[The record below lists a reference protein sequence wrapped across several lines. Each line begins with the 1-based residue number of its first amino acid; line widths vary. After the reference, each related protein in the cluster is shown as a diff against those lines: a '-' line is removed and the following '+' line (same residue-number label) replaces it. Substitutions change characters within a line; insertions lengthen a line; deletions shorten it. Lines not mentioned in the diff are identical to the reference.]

1 MHRKNDYDIGG
12 EAVDNCPLSPL
23 LTFKNFQIMY
33 VTVIDR
39 ATNEVIMDKC
49 PVGFS
54 QHHDEIEQNVC
65 TNLGLKWMDVEF
77 IYGRA

>member
-1 MHRKNDYDIGG
+1 M
-12 EAVDNCPLSPL
+12 DNCPLSPL

-54 QHHDEIEQNVC
+54 QRHDEIEMNVC
-65 TNLGLKWMDVEF
+65 TNLGLSWASVVF
-77 IYGRA
+77 VYGRA

>member
-1 MHRKNDYDIGG
+1 
-12 EAVDNCPLSPL
+12 
-23 LTFKNFQIMY
+23 MY

-49 PVGFS
+49 PIGFS
-54 QHHDEIEQNVC
+54 QRRDEIEMNVC
-65 TNLGLKWMDVEF
+65 TNLGLTWASVEF

>member
-1 MHRKNDYDIGG
+1 
-12 EAVDNCPLSPL
+12 
-23 LTFKNFQIMY
+23 MY

-54 QHHDEIEQNVC
+54 QRHDEIEQNVC
-65 TNLGLKWMDVEF
+65 TNLGLMWASVIF
-77 IYGRA
+77 VYRRA

>member
-1 MHRKNDYDIGG
+1 M
-12 EAVDNCPLSPL
+12 
-23 LTFKNFQIMY
+23 TFPSLAIINLQNFQIMY

>member
-1 MHRKNDYDIGG
+1 
-12 EAVDNCPLSPL
+12 
-23 LTFKNFQIMY
+23 MY

-54 QHHDEIEQNVC
+54 QRHDEIEMNVC
-65 TNLGLKWMDVEF
+65 TNLGLRWASVVF
-77 IYGRA
+77 VYGRA

>member
-1 MHRKNDYDIGG
+1 
-12 EAVDNCPLSPL
+12 
-23 LTFKNFQIMY
+23 MY

-65 TNLGLKWMDVEF
+65 TNLGLKWMDGEL

>member
-1 MHRKNDYDIGG
+1 MTF
-12 EAVDNCPLSPL
+12 PSLSIINL
-23 LTFKNFQIMY
+23 KIFQIMY

-39 ATNEVIMDKC
+39 ATNEVIVDKC

-54 QHHDEIEQNVC
+54 QRHEEIEMNVC
-65 TNLGLKWMDVEF
+65 TNLGLTWASVEF

>member
-1 MHRKNDYDIGG
+1 M
-12 EAVDNCPLSPL
+12 DNCALSPL
-23 LTFKNFQIMY
+23 LTFKIFQIMY

-39 ATNEVIMDKC
+39 ATNEVIIDKC

-54 QHHDEIEQNVC
+54 QRHEEIEMNVC
-65 TNLGLKWMDVEF
+65 TNLGLKWASVEF

>member
-1 MHRKNDYDIGG
+1 
-12 EAVDNCPLSPL
+12 
-23 LTFKNFQIMY
+23 MY

-54 QHHDEIEQNVC
+54 QRHDEIEQNVC
-65 TNLGLKWMDVEF
+65 TNLGLKWMNVEF

>member
-1 MHRKNDYDIGG
+1 M
-12 EAVDNCPLSPL
+12 DNCPLSPL

-39 ATNEVIMDKC
+39 ATNEVIMEQV

-54 QHHDEIEQNVC
+54 QRHDEIEMNVC
-65 TNLGLKWMDVEF
+65 ANLGLSWASVKF

>member
-1 MHRKNDYDIGG
+1 M
-12 EAVDNCPLSPL
+12 
-23 LTFKNFQIMY
+23 TFPSLAIINLKNFQIMY

-54 QHHDEIEQNVC
+54 QRRDEIEMNVC
-65 TNLGLKWMDVEF
+65 TNLGLTWASVEF

>member
-1 MHRKNDYDIGG
+1 M
-12 EAVDNCPLSPL
+12 DNCSLSPL
-23 LTFKNFQIMY
+23 LTFKIFQIMY

-54 QHHDEIEQNVC
+54 QRHEEIEMNVC
-65 TNLGLKWMDVEF
+65 TNLGLRWASVEF
-77 IYGRA
+77 VYGRA

>member
-1 MHRKNDYDIGG
+1 M
-12 EAVDNCPLSPL
+12 DNCPLSLL

-49 PVGFS
+49 TVGFS
-54 QHHDEIEQNVC
+54 QRRDEIEMNVC
-65 TNLGLKWMDVEF
+65 TNLGLRWMDVEF

>member
-1 MHRKNDYDIGG
+1 
-12 EAVDNCPLSPL
+12 
-23 LTFKNFQIMY
+23 MY

-39 ATNEVIMDKC
+39 ATNEVIIDKC

-54 QHHDEIEQNVC
+54 QHHDEIERNVC
-65 TNLGLKWMDVEF
+65 TNLGLSWASVEF

>member
-1 MHRKNDYDIGG
+1 
-12 EAVDNCPLSPL
+12 
-23 LTFKNFQIMY
+23 MY

-54 QHHDEIEQNVC
+54 QYHDEIERNVC
-65 TNLGLKWMDVEF
+65 ANLGLKWMNVEF

>member
-1 MHRKNDYDIGG
+1 
-12 EAVDNCPLSPL
+12 
-23 LTFKNFQIMY
+23 MY

-54 QHHDEIEQNVC
+54 QRHEEIEMNVC
-65 TNLGLKWMDVEF
+65 TNLGLRWASVEF
-77 IYGRA
+77 VYGRA

>member
-1 MHRKNDYDIGG
+1 M
-12 EAVDNCPLSPL
+12 DNCPLSPL
-23 LTFKNFQIMY
+23 LTFKIFQIMY

-54 QHHDEIEQNVC
+54 QRHEEIERNVC
-65 TNLGLKWMDVEF
+65 ANLGLSWASVKF

>member
-1 MHRKNDYDIGG
+1 
-12 EAVDNCPLSPL
+12 
-23 LTFKNFQIMY
+23 MY

-54 QHHDEIEQNVC
+54 QSHDEIERNVC
-65 TNLGLKWMDVEF
+65 TNLGLSWASVKF

>member
-1 MHRKNDYDIGG
+1 M
-12 EAVDNCPLSPL
+12 DNCPLSPL

-39 ATNEVIMDKC
+39 ATNEVILDNC

-54 QHHDEIEQNVC
+54 QRHDEIERNVC
-65 TNLGLKWMDVEF
+65 TNLGLSWASVKF